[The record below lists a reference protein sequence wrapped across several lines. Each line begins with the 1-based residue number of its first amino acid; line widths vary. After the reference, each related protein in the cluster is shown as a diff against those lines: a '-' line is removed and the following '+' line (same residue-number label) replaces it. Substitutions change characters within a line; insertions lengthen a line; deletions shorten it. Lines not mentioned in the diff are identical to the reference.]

1 VGKEAAVSVDAQ
13 APGPVDLGP
22 SLLRN
27 RLRTRR
33 RTAAERI
40 CLSVGTP
47 VLLLVLWQVL
57 VETGVL
63 KSAFFPTPVTVI
75 HDIISQLSN
84 AAGLHEFGGDL
95 GQTAEAS
102 LIGFAIG
109 GVAGVVIGSLMGM
122 FRFVRYALS
131 PTIIGTFPTPKVTL
145 FPLCVVLFGLGP
157 RSAIALAAVTCFYL
171 VCINT
176 AAGVRAIQA
185 TYQEVGRSFR
195 VPPLNRYLKI
205 ILPAAW
211 PATLTGLRL
220 GAGAALGV
228 VLIVEFIDSTT
239 GMGAYIWNASQGG
252 DVGEMF
258 VGLVTIALLGGVVF
272 LIGGWLDR
280 LTASWSRPRG

>member
-1 VGKEAAVSVDAQ
+1 MSADAQ
-13 APGPVDLGP
+13 AAEMTAQGTGDLGV
-22 SLLRN
+22 SLLQS
-27 RLRTRR
+27 RLRARR
-33 RTAAERI
+33 RTAVERV
-40 CLSVGTP
+40 CFSVGTP
-47 VLLLVLWQVL
+47 LLVLVIWQVL
-57 VETGVL
+57 VETSVL
-63 KSAFFPTPVTVI
+63 KSAFFPTPVTVV

-84 AAGLHEFGGDL
+84 SAGLHEFGGDL
-95 GQTAEAS
+95 GQTALTS

-109 GVAGVVIGSLMGM
+109 AVAGVAIGSLMGV

-131 PTIIGTFPTPKVTL
+131 PTILGTFPTPKVTL

-157 RSAIALAAVTCFYL
+157 RSAIALGAVTCFYL

-176 AAGVRAIQA
+176 AAGVRSIQA
-185 TYQEVGRSFR
+185 TYLELGQSFR

-258 VGLVTIALLGGVVF
+258 VGLVTIALLGGAVF
-272 LIGGWLDR
+272 MVGGWLDR